1 VDIRNLGRSGLRVSL
16 VGLGCNNFGGRI
28 DFEASKQVV
37 HKALDAGITLFDTAD
52 AYGERGGSEEA
63 LGRILGD
70 RRKDI
75 VLATKFGLP
84 MDDAETLSGA
94 SRHYIMTAVE
104 ASLRRLKTDWIDL
117 YQQHRPDPRT
127 PIEETLRAL
136 DDLVRQGKVRYVGC
150 SNLPAWQVV
159 EAVFTSKHLGL
170 NAYVSCQD
178 EYSLV
183 VREPDKELIPAMQ
196 RHGLGLL
203 PYFPLASGLLT
214 GKYRRNAQMPQGA
227 RLSKIQRLSDRFL
240 TDANWAK
247 AERLADENLRPPH
260 PIGIGCVEE
269 RDAEIERLVDHCARR
284 LAVEPPAEI
293 VAPQPDDRDPQPRFA
308 QIALLHRHSLLS

>member
-94 SRHYIMTAVE
+94 ARRYIMTAVE

-240 TDANWAK
+240 TEDNWAK
-247 AERLADENLRPPH
+247 AERLADFCEKR
-260 PIGIGCVEE
+260 G
-269 RDAEIERLVDHCARR
+269 
-284 LAVEPPAEI
+284 
-293 VAPQPDDRDPQPRFA
+293 
-308 QIALLHRHSLLS
+308 HSLLELAFSWLAARPTVASVIAGATRPEQIEANIRAVGWTLTPEEIAEVDRLAA